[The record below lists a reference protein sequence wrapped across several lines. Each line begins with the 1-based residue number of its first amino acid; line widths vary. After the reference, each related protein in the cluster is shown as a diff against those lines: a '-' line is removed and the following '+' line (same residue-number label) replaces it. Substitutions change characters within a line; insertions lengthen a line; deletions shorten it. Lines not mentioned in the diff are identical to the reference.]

1 MKTKFNNFISFI
13 GKVFDF
19 DAHYFA
25 KNTFWLLIGQ
35 AIASF
40 SVFFVTV
47 VLANNV
53 PKSVLGDYRVI
64 ISAYSTLTFFAL
76 SGITPALIRSIVNG
90 HEGSL
95 ALALSSKKKYSTP
108 AFLVGL
114 AISLYFWVLKDNP
127 IFGASFLV
135 MSLCLP
141 IIEAYSLYVPYL
153 QGKQEFKFSSINTG
167 IIRLSSSLLVALVA
181 FLHPTTLA
189 IVSSFYIAQAVV
201 IFLQYKILIKKFPPR
216 NNDEDKDMVPYA
228 RHTTFAGVF
237 YMFLGQADK
246 FIMYHFFGPVSLA
259 SYWIASTI
267 PQEVGRVINASLQV
281 AYPKFV
287 KGNHEEVKPVLIK
300 KIITLTWVLVGISC
314 LYSIFAFPFFH
325 IFFPQYVD
333 QVWKSI
339 VLMFG
344 FAVVPHV
351 FVWQYFTAKRNIKVV
366 YINNTVDPILQV
378 VLYIALVPFFGIWG
392 FVYATVLKTVLMNIL
407 AWYVLK
413 KY

>member
-1 MKTKFNNFISFI
+1 
-13 GKVFDF
+13 
-19 DAHYFA
+19 
-25 KNTFWLLIGQ
+25 
-35 AIASF
+35 
-40 SVFFVTV
+40 
-47 VLANNV
+47 
-53 PKSVLGDYRVI
+53 
-64 ISAYSTLTFFAL
+64 
-76 SGITPALIRSIVNG
+76 
-90 HEGSL
+90 
-95 ALALSSKKKYSTP
+95 
-108 AFLVGL
+108 
-114 AISLYFWVLKDNP
+114 
-127 IFGASFLV
+127 
-135 MSLCLP
+135 
-141 IIEAYSLYVPYL
+141 
-153 QGKQEFKFSSINTG
+153 
-167 IIRLSSSLLVALVA
+167 
-181 FLHPTTLA
+181 
-189 IVSSFYIAQAVV
+189 
-201 IFLQYKILIKKFPPR
+201 
-216 NNDEDKDMVPYA
+216 
-228 RHTTFAGVF
+228 
-237 YMFLGQADK
+237 MFLGQADK